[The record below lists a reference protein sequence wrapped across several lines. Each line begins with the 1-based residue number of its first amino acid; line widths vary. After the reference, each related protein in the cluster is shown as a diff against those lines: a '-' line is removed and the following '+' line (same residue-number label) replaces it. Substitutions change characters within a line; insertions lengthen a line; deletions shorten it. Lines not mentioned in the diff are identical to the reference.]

1 MSDIEARRKQ
11 LYAASRHHLVAYNEY
26 LATQPLPNHPVT
38 SGVALSRLAEL
49 QKAYDDAETARKK
62 FDEEHP
68 PNA

>member
-1 MSDIEARRKQ
+1 MSEIEARRKQ
-11 LYAASRHHLVAYNEY
+11 LYAASRDHLAAYNEC
-26 LATQPLPNHPVT
+26 LATQPLPNQPIT

-49 QKAYDDAETARKK
+49 QKAYEDAETARKE